1 MLILGVLV
9 LASLPYWGG
18 SGNMRLISEMAYYL
32 ALAQLWNLLA
42 GYAGLVSVG
51 QQAFVGIG
59 AYTLF
64 YLSSELDLHPLL
76 ALALA
81 APVCALMSVPMALLI
96 FRLRGAYFA
105 VGTWVLAETLQLAVS
120 LITPLG
126 AGSGMTLTPAIVRQI
141 APDRAGREMIVYWI
155 SLAIAIVVSAIV
167 YLLLR
172 SKHGLALTA
181 IRDSERASE
190 SLGIDTYRTKLM
202 IYVVTAAC
210 TGVVGAF
217 IFLQKLR
224 LSPEA
229 GFSIN
234 DWTVVVIFMVVIG
247 GIGTLEGP
255 IIGMLIYFVLRE
267 FLANYGTWYLILLGV
282 VAVAIMLRAREGIW
296 GLVAHKFNLHLFS
309 VRRYLTR

>member
-1 MLILGVLV
+1 
-9 LASLPYWGG
+9 
-18 SGNMRLISEMAYYL
+18 
-32 ALAQLWNLLA
+32 
-42 GYAGLVSVG
+42 
-51 QQAFVGIG
+51 
-59 AYTLF
+59 
-64 YLSSELDLHPLL
+64 
-76 ALALA
+76 
-81 APVCALMSVPMALLI
+81 
-96 FRLRGAYFA
+96 
-105 VGTWVLAETLQLAVS
+105 
-120 LITPLG
+120 
-126 AGSGMTLTPAIVRQI
+126 
-141 APDRAGREMIVYWI
+141 
-155 SLAIAIVVSAIV
+155 
-167 YLLLR
+167 
-172 SKHGLALTA
+172 
-181 IRDSERASE
+181 
-190 SLGIDTYRTKLM
+190 
-202 IYVVTAAC
+202 VTAAC

-267 FLANYGTWYLILLGV
+267 FLANYGTYYLILLGV